1 MVLHHYCT
9 LYNLLLHQEGSKVSV
24 LLADGLQ
31 KMVALLQRNNVK
43 FLAAV
48 TNCLEILLTQ
58 ICDSMDRTLYPGTA
72 TPMINFEKKEI

>member
-1 MVLHHYCT
+1 MV
-9 LYNLLLHQEGSKVSV
+9 V

-43 FLAAV
+43 FMAAV

-58 ICDSMDRTLYPGTA
+58 ICDSMDRTYRYPGTA
-72 TPMINFEKKEI
+72 TPMINFEKKENIV